1 MNRAQVLLVE
11 DDVVVRTMLAEQ
23 LRASGCVVCSVES
36 GEAAVAQLRARRFD
50 LVVTDLV
57 LEQMDGLGVVRAAR
71 RSDPHL
77 EIVVITGVATLESAI
92 AACNH
97 GPCRYLLK
105 PVRPGEIAQ
114 IAAEAAARRR
124 DREAQAD
131 LLRRMLAQLGQFPAL
146 QAPNEPA
153 GPLPER
159 PDEAMLRVGE
169 LTIDARR
176 HLVTVAEQP
185 VQLSSAQFNLLLY
198 MARRSEQ
205 VISPQQLARDVLDYD
220 FSTAAARDLLKSHIH
235 KLRHKIEADPATPRR
250 LLCVRGVGY
259 KLTAG
264 ARRD

>member
-11 DDVVVRTMLAEQ
+11 DDVVARTMLAEQ

-114 IAAEAAARRR
+114 IAAEAAARRPSSPCPTYTAR
-124 DREAQAD
+124 LSRA
-131 LLRRMLAQLGQFPAL
+131 
-146 QAPNEPA
+146 
-153 GPLPER
+153 R
-159 PDEAMLRVGE
+159 P
-169 LTIDARR
+169 
-176 HLVTVAEQP
+176 
-185 VQLSSAQFNLLLY
+185 
-198 MARRSEQ
+198 
-205 VISPQQLARDVLDYD
+205 
-220 FSTAAARDLLKSHIH
+220 TAAAGTWRCCSC
-235 KLRHKIEADPATPRR
+235 PASTWPPASTFTICATVTPI
-250 LLCVRGVGY
+250 C
-259 KLTAG
+259 
-264 ARRD
+264 ARPAAIYWWW